1 MNKIKKIIKN
11 IYTKIL
17 VENYMNFILT
27 VIAILL
33 FWNVMV
39 LDERGW
45 HVQQELWT
53 LGDIE
58 TDLAQIV
65 TANEEIAFQI
75 GFFLEEVYEK

>member
-45 HVQQELWT
+45 QVQQELWT